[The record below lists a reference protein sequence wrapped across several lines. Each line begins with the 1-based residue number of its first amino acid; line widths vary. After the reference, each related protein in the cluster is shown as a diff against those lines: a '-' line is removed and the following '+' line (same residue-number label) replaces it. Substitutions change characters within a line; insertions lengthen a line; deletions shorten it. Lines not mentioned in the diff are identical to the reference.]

1 MNIESMLEVH
11 APVLHVPDECR
22 GMQLFVEA
30 KSEGSQFKFGSSLKG
45 VGTSKSEESAY
56 HQRGDGKFEGGT
68 SFLREGNTIMLGPD
82 ALSGPNAEETLKA
95 LDAMSSAVPDNRT
108 TQATSAAAGS
118 KKPAPAW
125 LSTSKGPMFDLD

>member
-45 VGTSKSEESAY
+45 AGTSKSEESAY
-56 HQRGDGKFEGGT
+56 HQRGDGKFEGGA

-82 ALSGPNAEETLKA
+82 ALRGPNAEETLKA
-95 LDAMSSAVPDNRT
+95 LDAMSNVPDKRT
-108 TQATSAAAGS
+108 TQAASSAS
-118 KKPAPAW
+118 KKPAPAPAW
-125 LSTSKGPMFDLD
+125 LSNSKGPMFDLD